1 MIMSEI
7 CWNSFGK
14 KRKDTL
20 QDCIGAGIWLLI
32 QMCRLMKQQFE
43 DYNDF
48 VELNSEDNFF
58 LCNYFFHKHP
68 YDNEFVHA
76 NSQETSDPLKSL
88 LGCFYRKRI
97 YSQ

>member
-58 LCNYFFHKHP
+58 LCNYFSTSIHMIMSLCMPIHKKHQIP
-68 YDNEFVHA
+68 
-76 NSQETSDPLKSL
+76 
-88 LGCFYRKRI
+88 
-97 YSQ
+97 